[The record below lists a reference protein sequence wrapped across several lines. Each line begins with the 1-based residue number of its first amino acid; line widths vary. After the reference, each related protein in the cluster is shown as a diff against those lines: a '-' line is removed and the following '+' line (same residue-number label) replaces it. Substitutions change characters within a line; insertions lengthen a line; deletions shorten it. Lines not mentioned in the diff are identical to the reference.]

1 MFVIFGTR
9 GVKSTQERGSFYC
22 PQCRDTCSYEKKSV
36 RRFFTLFFIPV
47 IPLDQIGEYVECA
60 GCAGTFKET
69 VLSYDPQAEQRRF
82 EAEFQKAMKQL
93 MIHMLL
99 ADGRVDDSELDA
111 VSDIYERLSGQPISP
126 GEVGAEA
133 MQLSAAEADPLAI
146 AAEFGPTLNNAGKEM
161 VLKAGLMVAGA
172 DGEVSDEELAL
183 LAGIAESMD
192 VSRAHFRGIVSS
204 PVTS

>member
-9 GVKSTQERGSFYC
+9 GVRSTQERGSFYC
-22 PQCRDTCSYEKKSV
+22 PQCQDKRSYEKKSV

-60 GCAGTFKET
+60 GCAGTFKEA

-82 EAEFQKAMKQL
+82 EAEFQKAMKRL

-99 ADGRVDDSELDA
+99 ADGRVDDSELEA
-111 VSDIYERLSGQPISP
+111 VSDIYERLSGQAVSP
-126 GEVGAEA
+126 DEIGAEA
-133 MQLSAAEADPLAI
+133 MQLSASEADPLSI
-146 AAEFGPTLNNAGKEM
+146 AVEFAPMLNNAGKEL
-161 VLKAGLMVAGA
+161 VVKAGLMVAGA
-172 DGEVSDEELAL
+172 DGEVSEEEMAL

-192 VSRAHFRGIVSS
+192 MSKAHFRGIVSS
-204 PVTS
+204 KAA